1 MNATGTTASVSVWS
15 AARWQRLPDDASSR
29 ARTWSRDETRES
41 PSWTDIRP
49 RVEKAHDGAVVLE
62 AGT

>member
-1 MNATGTTASVSVWS
+1 MNATTTTASVSVWS

-41 PSWTDIRP
+41 PSRTDIRP
-49 RVEKAHDGAVVLE
+49 WVEKARDGAVSVE
-62 AGT
+62 GVG